1 MKSKLVQLGLPVAML
16 GLALGLL
23 VPKQAGATTYYSV
36 NIQLWPGGSSDLT
49 CGWHGGPY
57 VNNDATVQSGL
68 ALDWAP
74 SSTISFYVK
83 TLSDGSGFAYAGVA
97 WISSQSQT
105 GCSHVMY
112 ASVYDNASTWRA
124 GNYYVHTTNGVGS
137 GASVYINAQQYSRV
151 STSSAIGST
160 ASESGCGDSWYG
172 YHVHQQIDSG
182 WTIANYP
189 DHTTCNK
196 DYPAPF
202 SNNVSDCWVSNGYY
216 MGYADWSVA
225 YP

>member
-97 WISSQSQT
+97 WNRRSRKQ
-105 GCSHVMY
+105 
-112 ASVYDNASTWRA
+112 A
-124 GNYYVHTTNGVGS
+124 VHTSCMQASMTMLRP
-137 GASVYINAQQYSRV
+137 GARATIMFTQRTELAQERRCTSTLNSTRASQLPQQSDRLRV
-151 STSSAIGST
+151 NQAAAT
-160 ASESGCGDSWYG
+160 AGT
-172 YHVHQQIDSG
+172 V
-182 WTIANYP
+182 
-189 DHTTCNK
+189 TTCINR
-196 DYPAPF
+196 
-202 SNNVSDCWVSNGYY
+202 
-216 MGYADWSVA
+216 
-225 YP
+225 